1 MSIFLYIPV
10 EIFLPFIL
18 YLCYILCNY
27 FKKSGHIWESM
38 SYIYLQFQLLFFKY
52 LYFRGWKTQP
62 LDFPGR
68 SRNLCLELV
77 FCLHLKES
85 SLLVMT
91 EQGLDFG
98 SLWDLCCMNLSEGW
112 CAGLLLPWALEAA
125 RIATGWWWKSILSH
139 RPPLTSQAWRS
150 GWSKLTSWHPSVVQ
164 ACWTWAVL
172 RIITVWL
179 LTLLS

>member
-1 MSIFLYIPV
+1 MCLFFSTFQLRFSFL
-10 EIFLPFIL
+10 L
-18 YLCYILCNY
+18 Y
-27 FKKSGHIWESM
+27 
-38 SYIYLQFQLLFFKY
+38 YIYAIFYVIILKNLDIFENPGLRYTFNFNCFFLNMY
-52 LYFRGWKTQP
+52 TSGVENSATWFSRWG
-62 LDFPGR
+62 
-68 SRNLCLELV
+68 RNLCLELV

-125 RIATGWWWKSILSH
+125 HIATEWWWKSILSH
-139 RPPLTSQAWRS
+139 RPPLTSLAWRS